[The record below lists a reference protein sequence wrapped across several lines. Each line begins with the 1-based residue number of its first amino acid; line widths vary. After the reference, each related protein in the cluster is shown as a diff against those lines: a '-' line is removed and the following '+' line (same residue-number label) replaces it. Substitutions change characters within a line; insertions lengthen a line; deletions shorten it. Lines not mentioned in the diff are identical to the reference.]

1 MAETVRAIPDDDY
14 AQSANVLFH
23 FMKKMEYLEDILQ
36 KCALVPRYCMEN
48 LEYLNLTV
56 GETLFREALVLQ
68 KCFCDI
74 PLHKLMD
81 TFKLELV
88 EDIEPKLT
96 ADEQADLARRNTHPD
111 CYGQYAIAFSKRWG
125 EAQRLQPIQY
135 INSASEF
142 TKDFCTLFGALW
154 DMEDLSEEFAND
166 ALNRLAL
173 MKPLRGIMDR
183 DFERENR
190 ESVVVKIFKNFHDE
204 KEWRYVPSSEVLS
217 QVQLER
223 VIANPAIL
231 KISEFQRNTNASLAA
246 DIYRAL
252 WLNFRYDDIRYMIVP
267 NSTDR
272 INLIDFILSLPEEQF
287 DGTEQTRKSKLV
299 LISKILVLDE
309 IRKDW

>member
-1 MAETVRAIPDDDY
+1 MAETVRATPDEDY

-23 FMKKMEYLEDILQ
+23 FMKKIEYLEDILQ
-36 KCALVPRYCMEN
+36 KHALVPRYCMED

-56 GETLFREALVLQ
+56 GGTLFREALVLQ

-88 EDIEPKLT
+88 GDVEPPLT
-96 ADEQADLARRNTHPD
+96 GDEKTDLARRNTHPD
-111 CYGQYAIAFSKRWG
+111 CYGQYAVAFSKRWG
-125 EAQRLQPIQY
+125 EAQQLQPIQY
-135 INSASEF
+135 INSTSEF
-142 TKDFCTLFGALW
+142 AKDFCALFGALC
-154 DMEDLSEEFAND
+154 DMEDLSEELAND
-166 ALNRLAL
+166 ALNRIAF

-183 DFERENR
+183 DFERKNR
-190 ESVVVKIFKNFHDE
+190 ENAVVKIFKNFHDE

-217 QVQLER
+217 QVQLEQ
-223 VIANPAIL
+223 VIANPTIL
-231 KISEFQRNTNASLAA
+231 KISEFQRNTNASLAT
-246 DIYRAL
+246 DTYRAL

-272 INLIDFILSLPEEQF
+272 ISLIDFILSLPEEQF
-287 DGTEQTRKSKLV
+287 DDTKRARQSKLV

>member
-1 MAETVRAIPDDDY
+1 MAKTVRAIPDEDY

-23 FMKKMEYLEDILQ
+23 FMTKMEYLEDILQ
-36 KCALVPRYCMEN
+36 KHALVPRYCMEN

-56 GETLFREALVLQ
+56 GGTLFREALVLQ

-88 EDIEPKLT
+88 GDIEPKLT
-96 ADEQADLARRNTHPD
+96 AEEQADLARRNTHPD
-111 CYGQYAIAFSKRWG
+111 CYGQYAVAFSKRWG
-125 EAQRLQPIQY
+125 ETHQLQPIQY

-142 TKDFCTLFGALW
+142 AKDFCTLFGTLF
-154 DMEDLSEEFAND
+154 DMEDLSEELAND
-166 ALNRLAL
+166 ALNRLAF
-173 MKPLRGIMDR
+173 MKPLRGVMDR
-183 DFERENR
+183 NFERKGREN
-190 ESVVVKIFKNFHDE
+190 VVVRIFKNFHDE

-217 QVQLER
+217 RVQLER
-223 VIANPAIL
+223 IIANPTIL
-231 KISEFQRNTNASLAA
+231 KIPEIQRYTNTSLAA
-246 DIYRAL
+246 DTYRAL

-272 INLIDFILSLPEEQF
+272 ISLIDFILSLPEEQF
-287 DGTEQTRKSKLV
+287 DDAERTRQSKLV
-299 LISKILVLDE
+299 LISKILVLEE